1 MHLPRTRLAIKLVI
15 AALLFSPACS
25 RSHAQAA
32 MLMEEPFGFFGFLN
46 PTGHDA
52 MYFARICA
60 ETPVKLRRCAPG
72 ELGAVITRYQGIA
85 HYDWLATPLLPYLYS
100 VETASGVPTRVNHD
114 GVIRLRDKYHDDR
127 LQMLG
132 NEVPRGGDRKRG
144 WSQMVGAA
152 YDRRI
157 YAFRFATT
165 EEQDDALI
173 ARLNS
178 SENRSRFNLLT
189 RNCADWTAGILNFY
203 FPGTF
208 HRSILPDGGIT
219 TPRQISY
226 KLVRYAR
233 KHPETRLTMF
243 DIRQVP
249 GNRRH
254 SHANN
259 KSIAMS
265 LITSG
270 YVVPLFFVSPYVDAA
285 IVIDY
290 LGWGRY
296 PLNLKAAQVL
306 APENTASL
314 LSPTT
319 ASEPEPH
326 SQ

>member
-1 MHLPRTRLAIKLVI
+1 
-15 AALLFSPACS
+15 
-25 RSHAQAA
+25 
-32 MLMEEPFGFFGFLN
+32 
-46 PTGHDA
+46 
-52 MYFARICA
+52 
-60 ETPVKLRRCAPG
+60 
-72 ELGAVITRYQGIA
+72 
-85 HYDWLATPLLPYLYS
+85 
-100 VETASGVPTRVNHD
+100 
-114 GVIRLRDKYHDDR
+114 
-127 LQMLG
+127 
-132 NEVPRGGDRKRG
+132 
-144 WSQMVGAA
+144 MVGAA

-165 EEQDDALI
+165 EAQDDALI

-178 SENRSRFNLLT
+178 SENRSRFNLLS

-203 FPGTF
+203 FPSTF

-233 KHPETRLTMF
+233 KHPEMQLTMF

-254 SHANN
+254 SHAN

-285 IVIDY
+285 LVVDY

-296 PLNLKAAQVL
+296 PIDRKTAQ
-306 APENTASL
+306 L
-314 LSPTT
+314 LTPANMKPLMVSA
-319 ASEPEPH
+319 ASESDAH
-326 SQ
+326 SR